1 MPPLL
6 QVRARLFS
14 AARTLLDTAGV
25 GAVRPLAPP
34 LLAAATAELYG
45 RKQAA
50 QQNEDGAEGPARKK
64 ARKGKQA
71 TVDFAGEAA
80 AGAFFSFFF
89 LATQSSGAWQ
99 RACPQ
104 PVPSCC
110 LFCHRGAAVGSWS
123 APAAQPPALCHSRRC
138 VHALQPSRVPPLP
151 LSAAAAPLDDLGA
164 AAQLRD
170 QAVQAAA
177 LEALEALCSAG
188 ASLLA
193 PHQRRQLDD
202 LAAHVAAT
210 SAAAACQISCDAEAA
225 VGAGLAALQLSAHRL
240 LLATVLA
247 PAPHRPPHLAAA
259 LRLWRAG
266 SAGGAGGS
274 VPAFCRHVSELCCGS
289 TSDFL
294 ELNGK
299 GYE

>member
-1 MPPLL
+1 MWLTI
-6 QVRARLFS
+6 QTSRL
-14 AARTLLDTAGV
+14 
-25 GAVRPLAPP
+25 
-34 LLAAATAELYG
+34 
-45 RKQAA
+45 
-50 QQNEDGAEGPARKK
+50 
-64 ARKGKQA
+64 
-71 TVDFAGEAA
+71 
-80 AGAFFSFFF
+80 
-89 LATQSSGAWQ
+89 
-99 RACPQ
+99 
-104 PVPSCC
+104 
-110 LFCHRGAAVGSWS
+110 
-123 APAAQPPALCHSRRC
+123 PPAH
-138 VHALQPSRVPPLP
+138 P
-151 LSAAAAPLDDLGA
+151 AAAAPLDDLGA

-188 ASLLA
+188 APLLA

-210 SAAAACQISCDAEAA
+210 SAAAACQLSCDAEAA
-225 VGAGLAALQLSAHRL
+225 VGASLAALQLSAHRL

-274 VPAFCRHVSELCCGS
+274 VPAFCRHVSVLCCGS
-289 TSDFL
+289 TSAFL